1 MELTVRIF
9 PESNYGK
16 ILYREYLLREVNEGI
31 WDRLKYFMPEFYHQQ
46 TNICLID
53 SNKKILAATGLQEN
67 PYDSNVIWTT
77 FISTDPEYRGK
88 GLARRLVRERFEY
101 MRKFHPGKT
110 LQISSYTNLGFL
122 LVKPMIDQ
130 ISKDY
135 PDVPIVESG
144 FRGLERTLNNLREEL
159 AKNGK
164 IDCLAVPVM

>member
-9 PESNYGK
+9 PEIDRGR
-16 ILYREYLLREVNEGI
+16 ILHREYLLREVNKGI

-53 SNKKILAATGLQEN
+53 SNKKILAVTGLQQNIGDHSEI
-67 PYDSNVIWTT
+67 YTT
-77 FISTDPEYRGK
+77 FITTDPEYRGR

-110 LQISSYTNLGFL
+110 LKISSYTSLGFL
-122 LVKPMIDQ
+122 FVKPMIDQ
-130 ISKDY
+130 ISKEY
-135 PDVPIVESG
+135 PDVQVTESG

-164 IDCLAVPVM
+164 IDSLAVPVM